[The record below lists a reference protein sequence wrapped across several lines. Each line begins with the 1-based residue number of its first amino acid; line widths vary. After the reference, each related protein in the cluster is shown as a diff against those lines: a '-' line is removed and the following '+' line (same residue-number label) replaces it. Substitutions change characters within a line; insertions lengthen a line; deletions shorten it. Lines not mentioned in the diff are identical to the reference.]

1 MDGLKK
7 LFSSPDLASFLE
19 YRNDLSIGELRFSYF
34 VVVLWMIVFTVSL
47 WRFIRIKRRDI
58 DLINAYIEK
67 LFPDESD
74 YGLMLKGVERYGL
87 TQMLVPLI
95 IILGTLLFP
104 TKEIHWLSTALYLTS
119 IKAARE
125 WYRKSEYNTFIG

>member
-1 MDGLKK
+1 MNDLTS
-7 LFSSPDLASFLE
+7 LLSNPDLASYLE
-19 YRNDLSIGELRFSYF
+19 YRDTLSSGELRFSYI
-34 VVVLWMIVFTVSL
+34 VVFLWMIVFAVSL
-47 WRFIRIKRRDI
+47 WWFIRIKRRDI

-74 YGLMLKGVERYGL
+74 YGLMLKGIERYGL
-87 TQMLVPLI
+87 TQMIFPLI
-95 IILGTLLFP
+95 IVLGTLLFP
-104 TKEIHWLSTALYLTS
+104 TKEIHWFSTALYLTS